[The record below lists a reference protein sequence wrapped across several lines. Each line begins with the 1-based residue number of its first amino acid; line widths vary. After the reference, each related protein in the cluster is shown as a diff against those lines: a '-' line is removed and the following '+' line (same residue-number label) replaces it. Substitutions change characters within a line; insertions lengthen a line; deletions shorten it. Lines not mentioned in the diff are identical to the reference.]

1 LAVEFR
7 VVTGGLRFGFLSVW
21 AGLAGAVCRVAAPS
35 GTKSPPHAV
44 VSSFRL
50 IFCYASQH
58 GALVEYQPEL
68 PERSLLVSLL
78 LHGLIVAVLLFDLPE
93 PIAEAEPEEEVVA
106 VTIVPPPEPEAAPE
120 PEPEAAPEAEEPA
133 PEPEAPNL
141 KRRPNRSLNPSRLRK
156 PRLFPPGRT
165 VKAKA
170 GPCRSRLCVR
180 CSSSARK
187 RPVLR
192 SRWMAARR
200 RRPNRINRKHQPP
213 SPNRRPP
220 RRFHPGTNPGTR
232 TSPMTPQ
239 KKWPKSWLKRL
250 WSSRRSRMPRRRPCL
265 PRSPRR
271 TRFWRGD
278 APGNL
283 PDATGQAELALLPD
297 DPADPAPSAPEP
309 VVPDPVEIPPPA
321 SDTRA
326 PSAAPADTAPAV
338 DNGLPG
344 VRALSSIVD
353 TGHAVATTAMGAL
366 PREERGSRLCT
377 TELREQLRR
386 APEPY
391 RVELLPAYR
400 LPGGTV
406 LNVPNAA
413 FRAGGAWYNLSFRCT
428 VDRDALRVTDFTFK
442 VGTAIPRQ
450 DWRARGFPE
459 F

>member
-1 LAVEFR
+1 MMRWSNVRLN
-7 VVTGGLRFGFLSVW
+7 TLSGG
-21 AGLAGAVCRVAAPS
+21 
-35 GTKSPPHAV
+35 
-44 VSSFRL
+44 
-50 IFCYASQH
+50 
-58 GALVEYQPEL
+58 
-68 PERSLLVSLL
+68 LLVSLL

-93 PIAEAEPEEEVVA
+93 PMAEVEPEEEVVA
-106 VTIVPPPEPEAAPE
+106 VTIVPPPEPEPVPE
-120 PEPEAAPEAEEPA
+120 PEPEPEEPA
-133 PEPEAPNL
+133 PEPEAEAPAE
-141 KRRPNRSLNPSRLRK
+141 PEPE
-156 PRLFPPGRT
+156 PEQAEETPP
-165 VKAKA
+165 APA
-170 GPCRSRLCVR
+170 GPDSEGEGRAVPIQVM
-180 CSSSARK
+180 
-187 RPVLR
+187 RPVFQFGEEDAGPEIALDGG
-192 SRWMAARR
+192 AAQA
-200 RRPNRINRKHQPP
+200 PEQDQPEAQP
-213 SPNRRPP
+213 KITEVAPEPEPEPETAAEVPP
-220 RRFHPGTNPGTR
+220 ETEAGDEVPAEEVAEELAE
-232 TSPMTPQ
+232 TPVEQ
-239 KKWPKSWLKRL
+239 PAEQDAQAPA
-250 WSSRRSRMPRRRPCL
+250 MPAEVTPPDEVL
-265 PRSPRR
+265 A
-271 TRFWRGD
+271 GD

-283 PDATGQAELALLPD
+283 PDATDQAELALLPD

-309 VVPDPVEIPPPA
+309 IVPDPVGIPPPA
-321 SDTRA
+321 SATRA

-400 LPGGTV
+400 LRGGTV
-406 LNVPNAA
+406 LAVPNAA

-442 VGTAIPRQ
+442 VGRAIPRQ